1 MNISQDNKG
10 GSHFPPDLA
19 ALLGVYWI
27 MLPIAAL
34 GTVMFSGIQ
43 AVKSNGDLTL
53 FWIALGLGCV
63 GAAILFV
70 ARLPLYRQRR
80 FGQIG
85 PKGLDTFH
93 KRLYVWAWCFL
104 GLSISLFTL
113 LLILVS

>member
-63 GAAILFV
+63 GAVILFV

-113 LLILVS
+113 LLILVR